1 MLVVGAV
8 HYGEV
13 DGGAGNVDPPHHVG
27 VDGPQSVPI
36 DGEACKVHALKRS
49 GIGGVEA
56 DLLELLVVLLAVPIA
71 VADEGQRACGAYE
84 HDEGDDEH
92 HAPYAARAF
101 GLAPTLGNGN
111 GPHGTL
117 PLRGCVR
124 AARLRAVML
133 VFGQFTP
140 SQASKRE
147 KHARRLR
154 SSSETSSTCYIVRNI
169 PRSGDMPPAK
179 CPKSTQDV
187 RKTAQHLHGA
197 AANSRPTGTQG
208 ASPSKH
214 ALYALKFL
222 AARKSRMRC
231 AAGGETIARE
241 NARERTVHDARR
253 APSPRTAA
261 RHSAFG
267 LFLLHLVEKALQDEA
282 DDHDDYDRD
291 YDRNRPTWHHN
302 ATPFPLY
309 MRRPSPTG
317 RRPAPNVVIQQYYRA
332 FTRRA
337 TAPQAHR

>member
-1 MLVVGAV
+1 
-8 HYGEV
+8 
-13 DGGAGNVDPPHHVG
+13 
-27 VDGPQSVPI
+27 
-36 DGEACKVHALKRS
+36 
-49 GIGGVEA
+49 
-56 DLLELLVVLLAVPIA
+56 
-71 VADEGQRACGAYE
+71 
-84 HDEGDDEH
+84 
-92 HAPYAARAF
+92 
-101 GLAPTLGNGN
+101 
-111 GPHGTL
+111 
-117 PLRGCVR
+117 
-124 AARLRAVML
+124 
-133 VFGQFTP
+133 
-140 SQASKRE
+140 
-147 KHARRLR
+147 
-154 SSSETSSTCYIVRNI
+154 
-169 PRSGDMPPAK
+169 MPPAK

-231 AAGGETIARE
+231 AAGGEAIARE

-291 YDRNRPTWHHN
+291 YDRNRPTWHD
-302 ATPFPLY
+302 ATPFHLY

-317 RRPAPNVVIQQYYRA
+317 RRPAPNVVIKQYYRA

-337 TAPQAHR
+337 TAPRAHR

>member
-1 MLVVGAV
+1 MNTTR
-8 HYGEV
+8 HT
-13 DGGAGNVDPPHHVG
+13 PPERLG
-27 VDGPQSVPI
+27 LRLPWETETGRTGPCP
-36 DGEACKVHALKRS
+36 
-49 GIGGVEA
+49 
-56 DLLELLVVLLAVPIA
+56 
-71 VADEGQRACGAYE
+71 CGAAC
-84 HDEGDDEH
+84 
-92 HAPYAARAF
+92 APRDCTRLCWYSDNSR
-101 GLAPTLGNGN
+101 
-111 GPHGTL
+111 L
-117 PLRGCVR
+117 P
-124 AARLRAVML
+124 
-133 VFGQFTP
+133 
-140 SQASKRE
+140 KRRSAK

-169 PRSGDMPPAK
+169 PRSGDTPPTK

-231 AAGGETIARE
+231 AAGGEAIARE

-282 DDHDDYDRD
+282 DDHDNDDRH
-291 YDRNRPTWHHN
+291 YYRNSPTWHD
-302 ATPFPLY
+302 ATPFRLY
-309 MRRPSPTG
+309 ISY
-317 RRPAPNVVIQQYYRA
+317 ASA
-332 FTRRA
+332 DS
-337 TAPQAHR
+337 